1 MKGTEMALPKAYL
14 TSVKNV
20 DKILTAIQQGQ
31 APKQFSTRFLEG
43 LGFKS
48 SSDRLFIGVLKALQ
62 FLDGSGAPRE
72 RYFEFLDQ
80 GQSQRVL
87 AEAIRDAYADLYQL
101 NNKAHELSRA
111 DVKGK
116 MKTLTQGQYTDAVI
130 DKMVS
135 TFFALAKNADFEAPP
150 PTRRVDDEEGDAGEE
165 REEED
170 TQGEGHIMHPPRQR
184 RPARAALDLGGLVYN
199 IQIQLPESRDPA
211 VYDALFSSLRQ
222 HLLP

>member
-1 MKGTEMALPKAYL
+1 MALPKAYL

-20 DKILTAIQQGQ
+20 DKFLTAIQQGQ
-31 APKQFSTRFLEG
+31 APKQFTTRFLEG

-48 SSDRLFIGVLKALQ
+48 SSDRLFIGVLKALG
-62 FLDGSGAPRE
+62 FLDDGGAPRQ
-72 RYFEFLDQ
+72 RYFEYLDQ

-87 AEAIRDAYADLYQL
+87 AEAMRDAYADLYQL
-101 NNKAHELSRA
+101 NNKAHDLTRA

-116 MKTLTQGQYTDAVI
+116 LKTLTQGQYTDAVL

-150 PTRRVDDEEGDAGEE
+150 PAQRTAGDEGDVDEQAP
-165 REEED
+165 EEEA
-170 TQGEGHIMHPPRQR
+170 QIEGDGAGPAVQR
-184 RPARAALDLGGLVYN
+184 RPGRPALDLGGLVYN

-211 VYDALFSSLRQ
+211 VYDAVFSSLRQ